1 VKKRVNICYP
11 TSYKRL
17 LVLKYGFEGG
27 KNMKKIMVFVLV
39 LFLSVMWLSG
49 CGEDEKSKGCLTGYY
64 DDFYGTWTTDGGTF
78 TMGDTIIFY
87 ENRSCDFK
95 WRHNSQ
101 PIFTGTWERKST
113 GTGDFTLVLTI
124 GDSVTTYYYCFFDS
138 YKTLRL
144 RAENSEGY
152 TYYGKQ

>member
-1 VKKRVNICYP
+1 
-11 TSYKRL
+11 
-17 LVLKYGFEGG
+17 
-27 KNMKKIMVFVLV
+27 MKKIMLFVLV

-49 CGEDEKSKGCLTGYY
+49 CDEDKKSKGCLTGYY
-64 DDFYGTWTTDGGTF
+64 DDFY
-78 TMGDTIIFY
+78 
-87 ENRSCDFK
+87 
-95 WRHNSQ
+95 
-101 PIFTGTWERKST
+101 GTWERKST

-124 GDSVTTYYYCFFDS
+124 GDSATTYYYCFFDS

>member
-1 VKKRVNICYP
+1 
-11 TSYKRL
+11 
-17 LVLKYGFEGG
+17 
-27 KNMKKIMVFVLV
+27 MKKIMVFVLV

-49 CGEDEKSKGCLTGYY
+49 CDEDEKSKGCLTGYY
-64 DDFYGTWTTDGGTF
+64 DDFYGTWATDGGTF

-87 ENRSCDFK
+87 EKSKGCLTGYYDDFY
-95 WRHNSQ
+95 
-101 PIFTGTWERKST
+101 GTWERKST

-152 TYYGKQ
+152 TYCGKQ